1 MNEQKVSQQR
11 LTSRP
16 SQPGRKHIPQRS
28 CVVCRTKDA
37 KRGLTRLVR
46 TDAGLVIDPTG
57 KQNGRGA
64 YLCHNPVCWQR
75 AQETD
80 VLAKALRMTL
90 ESDDRLRL
98 QQAAPTS

>member
-1 MNEQKVSQQR
+1 MNDQKRSQQH
-11 LTSRP
+11 LVL
-16 SQPGRKHIPQRS
+16 QPGHKHIPQRT

-37 KRGLTRLVR
+37 KRGLTRVVR
-46 TDAGLVIDPTG
+46 TETGLVVDATG

-64 YLCHNPVCWQR
+64 YLCDNPVCWQR

-80 VLAKALRMTL
+80 ILAKALRMTFDT
-90 ESDDRLRL
+90 DDRLKL

>member
-1 MNEQKVSQQR
+1 MNEQNRSQQ
-11 LTSRP
+11 P
-16 SQPGRKHIPQRS
+16 VVKQPGHKHIPQRT
-28 CVVCRTKDA
+28 CVVCRTKDS

-46 TDAGLVIDPTG
+46 TEAGLVVDPSG

-64 YLCHNPVCWQR
+64 YLCDNLSCWQR

-80 VLAKALRMTL
+80 ILAKALRMTL
-90 ESDDRLRL
+90 EPEDRLRL